1 MDNRHNTEQAALY
14 GVFAVTTGGPGKGHW
29 RICNELGVKHL
40 FTAALNMWKRLWVSR
55 CQSDLGTP
63 GFGDPYPRIPSD
75 MGARSPTFLV
85 ILGLPGGPTALEV
98 WGPCVVM

>member
-1 MDNRHNTEQAALY
+1 M
-14 GVFAVTTGGPGKGHW
+14 FGGTDL
-29 RICNELGVKHL
+29 LGASEVCSTLLKDDL
-40 FTAALNMWKRLWVSR
+40 VVEP

-75 MGARSPTFLV
+75 MGARSPMLV

-98 WGPCVVM
+98 WGPCVVT